1 MSLPDIQLHLSR
13 SFCWHAGLSYGTR
26 SSPQMKTSDM
36 NLTLL
41 TTVTN
46 SKATKRW
53 DAKGGGGDIITPCAS
68 RIPANPPTRY

>member
-26 SSPQMKTSDM
+26 SSPQIKTSNM

-53 DAKGGGGDIITPCAS
+53 GAKGGGC
-68 RIPANPPTRY
+68 N